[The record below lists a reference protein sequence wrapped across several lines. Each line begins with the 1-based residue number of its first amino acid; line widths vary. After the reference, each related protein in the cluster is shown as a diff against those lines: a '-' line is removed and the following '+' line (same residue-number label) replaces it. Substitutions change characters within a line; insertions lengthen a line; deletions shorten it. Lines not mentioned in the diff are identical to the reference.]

1 MKNEIQSVVE
11 KLGCAFDP
19 GAGPIPLE
27 RVVALHLGAF
37 QDLRARGLTWE
48 QISRLLV
55 RAGVVRP
62 DGRPFGA
69 AHLRGIYA
77 RQLKRQERLMRSA
90 RSARDHPRGLG
101 RGSSGTKTGAQLPR
115 PSNVSSRSA
124 EVAGNGRERAAAQH
138 VNVGEWQQD
147 CPERDL
153 PAGRSDDQETRPSA
167 SAAGGDVALRDTLR
181 RAAAARK
188 TQR

>member
-11 KLGCAFDP
+11 ELGRAFDP

-27 RVVALHLGAF
+27 RLVALRLSAF
-37 QDLRARGLTWE
+37 QDFRARGLTWE

-62 DGRPFGA
+62 DGRPFGTD
-69 AHLRGIYA
+69 HLRGIYA
-77 RQLKRQERLMRSA
+77 RQLKRQERLTRSA
-90 RSARDHPRGLG
+90 RTARDHPRGLG
-101 RGSSGTKTGAQLPR
+101 HGSSNEK
-115 PSNVSSRSA
+115 
-124 EVAGNGRERAAAQH
+124 AAAQLSRPLNAARSVEVTRTERRQSRPPH
-138 VNVGEWQQD
+138 LHDQVHH
-147 CPERDL
+147 PERHSL
-153 PAGRSDDQETRPSA
+153 ERSAGRSDDQETRPSA
-167 SAAGGDVALRDTLR
+167 SVVGGDVALRDALR